1 MKKSNSTNIRHNKT
15 LTLAVGFG
23 VTISGV
29 GAEDSVG
36 CGVSGTTTGFFVGRG
51 VKVGFCVGTGTGL
64 SV

>member
-1 MKKSNSTNIRHNKT
+1 VVVDVV
-15 LTLAVGFG
+15 LVLVL
-23 VTISGV
+23 VTTAGV

-36 CGVSGTTTGFFVGRG
+36 SGVSGLTTGLLVGRG